1 MAERQSEAVHFSFQP
16 GAGLLS
22 RNTAIELAVDT
33 GASAPPD
40 VILFSGFGNEG
51 VAGETI
57 RQLRKL
63 GECGVVAVDCLP
75 FQDTEPNEPGFT
87 RLVVAAGEAIHRHA
101 SEQHG
106 LQPEF
111 GIVGQSM
118 GAFSALTS
126 AGELPD
132 VYAGDIG
139 LLEPVGFQG
148 PITKPDFIW
157 RMARTGL
164 QPGVINAPV
173 SAKVARHAVH
183 RVVDDHRRTR
193 GEALSAALQWDAL
206 PLFSKITDDQERP
219 RTTRVYAGDAD
230 IVFPFRQIRR
240 GLGHYADLLYLV
252 RGPHSSPA
260 SEIGAK
266 QVARVTAQMRA
277 S

>member
-16 GAGLLS
+16 EAGSLF
-22 RNTAIELAVDT
+22 RDAVVEMAVDKRET
-33 GASAPPD
+33 TSPD
-40 VILFSGFGNEG
+40 TILFSGFGNEG
-51 VAGETI
+51 VAYETV

-63 GECGVVAVDCLP
+63 GEHGIVAVDCLP
-75 FQDTEPNEPGFT
+75 FQDTEPNESGFT
-87 RLVVAAGEAIHRHA
+87 RLVVAASEALHRHVA
-101 SEQHG
+101 EQHE
-106 LQPEF
+106 LTPEF
-111 GIVGQSM
+111 GIIGQSM

-132 VYAGDIG
+132 IYRGDIG

-164 QPGVINAPV
+164 QKGVVDAPV
-173 SAKVARHAVH
+173 SAKVARRAVH
-183 RVVDDHRRTR
+183 RVVQDHRHTR
-193 GEALSAALQWDAL
+193 GEALSAALRWDAL
-206 PLFSKITDDQERP
+206 PLLAKITDDQEYP
-219 RTTRVYAGDAD
+219 RTTRVYAGDTD

-252 RGPHSSPA
+252 RGPHTSPA
-260 SEIGAK
+260 SQIGAK
-266 QVARVTAQMRA
+266 QVAKVAAEIRA